1 MKDHFINNLNKSIEF
16 TDFICRISLIDC
28 KKRGLDISYYCLQY
42 KTTYIFPFEKSNE
55 LES

>member
-42 KTTYIFPFEKSNE
+42 KTTYIFPFEKSN
-55 LES
+55 

>member
-28 KKRGLDISYYCLQY
+28 NNRGLDISYYCLQY
-42 KTTYIFPFEKSNE
+42 KTHIYSHLRKAMN
-55 LES
+55 